1 MPGRGVLSAVMDEAL
16 ELVAPT
22 RCVGCDEPG
31 ALLCDECLAALP
43 WVRQELA
50 CPNCGAPHGGL
61 TCTECSEPWETRACV
76 CALGFLGP
84 VRRLVPAMKDYHE
97 LRLAPV
103 MAAAMLCAL
112 EEASVWPAA
121 DGRPRYD
128 AGEVDAVCFVP
139 ATAAAFARRGFDHM
153 ELVARELCR
162 LTGLPLADVLVRRRA
177 RDQRELGQAERAANL
192 AGTVEVADDVSG
204 MRLLLLDDV
213 VTTGSTIREASRPQW
228 RGPASGPTT
237 GVGRV
242 YWGGSAW
249 VCGCGAAPVRP

>member
-84 VRRLVPAMKDYHE
+84 VRRLVPAGHGGRHALRAGGG
-97 LRLAPV
+97 LRLARG
-103 MAAAMLCAL
+103 
-112 EEASVWPAA
+112 
-121 DGRPRYD
+121 GRP
-128 AGEVDAVCFVP
+128 A
-139 ATAAAFARRGFDHM
+139 
-153 ELVARELCR
+153 
-162 LTGLPLADVLVRRRA
+162 PL
-177 RDQRELGQAERAANL
+177 
-192 AGTVEVADDVSG
+192 
-204 MRLLLLDDV
+204 
-213 VTTGSTIREASRPQW
+213 
-228 RGPASGPTT
+228 
-237 GVGRV
+237 
-242 YWGGSAW
+242 
-249 VCGCGAAPVRP
+249 